1 MHIVNFFLIIVSLL
15 LTLPTLKCTTEI
27 AGGTSVSGNGVVM
40 GKIMTND
47 GIPAP
52 FTKVMLL
59 PSEFNPVEN
68 DAGITIDT
76 TDTNGNFYIEHVV
89 PGSYTITA
97 TNLKSRT
104 RLAIFSI
111 PVTQDTSTISTGTLL
126 EPGSIA
132 FKLSGVLDTNGYIY
146 IPGTEFFRKLSGC
159 DSLLLDSVPA
169 GSVPAIYYS
178 SGDSHNR
185 EILRYNVPV
194 ASGTATG
201 ITNTEW
207 PFFRKIYFNTTANG
221 VGISRQVTDVP
232 ILLRLDR
239 NNFDFSQTN
248 PSGTDIKFTNSNNGV
263 LNYEIEGWDTTNLE
277 AVVWIRVDTIA
288 ADNNNQFI
296 IMYWGASTP
305 STSSGTSGGVKI
317 SESNS
322 TKVFDTA
329 NGFQGVWHQAEVF
342 SRISIDATPNYYNG
356 IYQNMFIDAVAP
368 GMIGIATKF
377 DGVDDFIE
385 YSSSATGKLN
395 FLNNEPFT
403 LSAWVYADTIDNLTH
418 QIVTKGTSLYG
429 LQLNKNKWEMYTVVD
444 SVRIVTST
452 DAVAKKWVLLTGVF
466 DGTHPL
472 LCIDGVAASSTIQ
485 TSPSIRIT
493 NQSVTIGSSFSQGNP
508 QEFWRGIIDEVQISS
523 VARSADW
530 IKLVFMNQKE
540 PDALLQFK

>member
-1 MHIVNFFLIIVSLL
+1 VHIVNFFLIIISLL

-47 GIPAP
+47 GTPAP

-97 TNLKSRT
+97 KNLKSRT

-111 PVTQDTSTISTGTLL
+111 PVTQDTSTIPTGTLL

-132 FKLSGVLDTNGYIY
+132 FKLSGALDTNGYIY

-194 ASGTATG
+194 VSGTATG

-207 PFFRKIYFNTTANG
+207 PFFRKVYFNTTGNG
-221 VGISRQVTDVP
+221 VGITRQVTDVP

-239 NNFDFSQTN
+239 NNFDFSQTDQY
-248 PSGTDIKFTNSNNGV
+248 GTDIKFTNSNNDV

-277 AVVWIRVDTIA
+277 AAVWIRVDTIA
-288 ADNNNQFI
+288 ADNNSQFI
-296 IMYWGASTP
+296 LMYWGAS
-305 STSSGTSGGVKI
+305 SSSATSSL
-317 SESNS
+317 SNS
-322 TKVFDTA
+322 AKVFDTA
-329 NGFQGVWHQAEVF
+329 IGFQGVWHQAEVF

-403 LSAWVYADTIDNLTH
+403 LSAWVYADTIDNFTH
-418 QIVTKGTSLYG
+418 QIVTKGTSQYG

-444 SVRIVTST
+444 SVRIVTSI

-466 DGTHPL
+466 DGTRPL
-472 LCIDGVAASSTIQ
+472 LYIDGVAASSTTQ
-485 TSPSIRIT
+485 TSPSIRISD
-493 NQSVTIGSSFSQGNP
+493 QSVTVGSSFSQGKAG
-508 QEFWRGIIDEVQISS
+508 EFWLGIIDEVRISD

-530 IKLVFMNQKE
+530 IKLVFMNQRN
-540 PDALLQFK
+540 PDVLIQYK